1 MFHRAVLASLVLAG
15 TVLTLQTTETSA
27 NSLNPSA
34 GPRLSLASSLA
45 AEPVDMLLCLAA
57 DVSESV
63 TEGERDLQK
72 QGHAAA
78 ISDPRV
84 VDIIESGVHG
94 KIAALYI
101 EWADQDQQFIGADW
115 HIIEDQQSAD
125 RFANAI
131 STSPAPP
138 WIDWEVRNTS
148 TSEVLRYCL
157 KQFDEAPGHS
167 MRRIIDISS
176 DGTNNVG
183 HQVARIRDQ
192 AVDEGVVINVLAI
205 EDSLNPFP
213 DGTHTRPN
221 EGLVGYFRNNV
232 AGGTGSFV
240 HAAKGY
246 ASFEDM
252 IRQKFLLELA
262 SINPIRPVQHP

>member
-1 MFHRAVLASLVLAG
+1 MVHRAILAGLFLASFVFLAKAVE
-15 TVLTLQTTETSA
+15 TQASSKLAPLQPQTTQLSA
-27 NSLNPSA
+27 
-34 GPRLSLASSLA
+34 LS

-63 TEGERDLQK
+63 TTSERQLQK
-72 QGHAAA
+72 LGHASA

-84 VDIIESGVHG
+84 VDIIQSGLRG
-94 KIAALYI
+94 KVAVLYV
-101 EWADQDQQFIGADW
+101 EWADQDQQFVGADW
-115 HIIEDQQSAD
+115 HIIEDQKSAD

-138 WIDWEVRNTS
+138 WIDWGVRNTS

-157 KQFDEAPGHS
+157 KQFEQAPGHS
-167 MRRIIDISS
+167 MRRVIDISS

-192 AVDEGVVINVLAI
+192 AVSQGVVINVLAI

-240 HAAKGY
+240 HAASGY
-246 ASFEDM
+246 SSFGEM
-252 IRQKFLLELA
+252 IRRKFMLELA
-262 SINPIRPVQHP
+262 SLR